1 MATPY
6 TDVYNIFLAKIT
18 DYGLP
23 QLTTEIQDSILKTQ
37 LYSACVKFADI
48 CKEDLY
54 ARNEELGEFIDTLSE
69 DSKEILSELMLVE
82 WLKPQLYKS
91 EFFENALS
99 TKDFSVFSPANLL
112 KEIRSTY
119 LMAKDNARYMMI
131 NYSYR

>member
-23 QLTTEIQDSILKTQ
+23 QLTTEIQDSILETQ
-37 LYSACVKFADI
+37 LTSACVKFADI
-48 CKEDLY
+48 CKENLY
-54 ARNEELGEFIDTLSE
+54 ARNEELGEFTDTLSE
-69 DSKEILSELMLVE
+69 SSKEILSELMLVE